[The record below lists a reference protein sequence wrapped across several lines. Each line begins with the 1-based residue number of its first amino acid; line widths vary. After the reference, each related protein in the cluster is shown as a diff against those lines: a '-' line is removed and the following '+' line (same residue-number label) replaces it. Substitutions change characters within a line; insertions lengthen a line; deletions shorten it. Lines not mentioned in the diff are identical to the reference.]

1 MVMRFVLGVLMAFNA
16 LFCHA
21 NESVQTISVTPDAT
35 LSFVIN
41 ANTNKPKH
49 VLILLVGGAGNINL
63 VKTGNS
69 YRYANGNFL
78 MRARPLLAD
87 QDIVTIAPDVPSD
100 LVGTGYSDEFRNSE
114 RHLEDIQKL
123 IDYIHEQYLGA
134 DIYLVA
140 TSQGTVS
147 SGVLAL
153 KLGNQI
159 AGVIHTA
166 TFSAMSIRAGA
177 PLWNLPYD
185 QVKSRQVFIHH
196 IDDGCKWTQFSPLE
210 RIAQKNRVELIAIT
224 GGDAGSGD
232 PCQAFTHHGFL
243 GMESEVVNKIKDWI
257 YIAPKQK
264 NKENSVGLI

>member
-1 MVMRFVLGVLMAFNA
+1 MGHLRSILGLWAILVATIPMPCQAS
-16 LFCHA
+16 
-21 NESVQTISVTPDAT
+21 ESIQTISVTPDAT
-35 LSFVIN
+35 LSFIVN
-41 ANTNKPKH
+41 ASTNKPKH
-49 VLILLVGGAGNINL
+49 VLILMVGGAGNINL
-63 VKTGNS
+63 VKTENG

-87 QDIVTIAPDVPSD
+87 QEFVTISPDVPSD
-100 LVGTGYSDEFRNSE
+100 LTGTGYSDEFRNSE
-114 RHLEDIQKL
+114 RHLGDIQKL
-123 IDYIHEQYLGA
+123 IGYIHEQYPSA

-196 IDDGCKWTQFSPLE
+196 TDDGCKWTLFGPLE
-210 RIAQKNRVELIAIT
+210 TIAKKNKIELIAISE
-224 GGDAGSGD
+224 GDAGSGD

-243 GMESEVVNKIKDWI
+243 GVESQVTGKIKDWI
-257 YIAPKQK
+257 
-264 NKENSVGLI
+264 NSASRHERSPQ

>member
-1 MVMRFVLGVLMAFNA
+1 MNKCIYGLLLLFVTAFCQA
-16 LFCHA
+16 S
-21 NESVQTISVTPDAT
+21 ESIQTISVTPDAT
-35 LSFVIN
+35 LSFVVN
-41 ANTNKPKH
+41 ANTSKPKH
-49 VLILLVGGAGNINL
+49 VLILLVGSAGNINL
-63 VKTGNS
+63 VKTENG

-87 QDIVTIAPDVPSD
+87 QEFVTIAPDVPGD
-100 LVGTGYSDEFRNSE
+100 LRGTGYSDEFRNSE
-114 RHLEDIQKL
+114 RHLGDIQKL
-123 IDYIHEQYLGA
+123 IGYIHEQYPNA

-196 IDDGCKWTQFSPLE
+196 IDDGCKWTQFGPLE
-210 RIAQKNRVELIAIT
+210 TIAKKNKVELMAIS

-243 GMESEVVNKIKDWI
+243 GVESEAVSKMKDWI
-257 YIAPKQK
+257 KRL
-264 NKENSVGLI
+264 N